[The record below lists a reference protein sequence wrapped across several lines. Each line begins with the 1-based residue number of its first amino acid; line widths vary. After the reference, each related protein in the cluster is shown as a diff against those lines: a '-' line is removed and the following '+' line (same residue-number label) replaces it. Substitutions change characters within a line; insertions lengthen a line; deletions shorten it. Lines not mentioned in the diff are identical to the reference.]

1 MTLNFPNQS
10 RSYDPD
16 RHRVRFWG
24 HDDAMEVPFFLDE
37 AALFKLYPR
46 TKNAEAGILA
56 AFDAARD
63 RIFEVA
69 GKVYAPR
76 ERRSFYVLAAA
87 DF

>member
-10 RSYDPD
+10 RSYDLN
-16 RHRVRFWG
+16 RRRVRFGG
-24 HDDAMEVPFFLDE
+24 HDDAVEVPFFVDE
-37 AALFKLYPR
+37 AAIFKLYPR
-46 TKNAEAGILA
+46 TKNAEEGILA
-56 AFDAARD
+56 AFDAARE

-76 ERRSFYVLAAA
+76 QRRSFYVLAAA

>member
-16 RHRVRFWG
+16 RRRVRFWG
-24 HDDAMEVPFFLDE
+24 HDDAIEVPFFVDE
-37 AALFKLYPR
+37 GALFKLYPR
-46 TKNAEAGILA
+46 TKNAEEGILA
-56 AFDAARD
+56 AFDIARE

-69 GKVYAPR
+69 NKVYAPR
-76 ERRSFYVLAAA
+76 QRRSFYVLTAT

>member
-16 RHRVRFWG
+16 RRRVRFWG
-24 HDDAMEVPFFLDE
+24 HDDAMEVSFFLDE

-46 TKNAEAGILA
+46 TKNAEEGILA
-56 AFDAARD
+56 AFDAARE

-69 GKVYAPR
+69 NKVYAPR
-76 ERRSFYVLAAA
+76 QQRSFYVLAAA